1 MTSAADASH
10 KSFIRI
16 QGILLAVRSLLM
28 AAIGI
33 FAYNFNMPIFI
44 IGLLIIAIVAVWL
57 IKKNL
62 LCRLPYCFL
71 FTSAIWA
78 GVSMAL
84 VIVDRDPIAV
94 AFGLSLAII
103 DGSFFATTWRRS
115 WL

>member
-1 MTSAADASH
+1 MTVTADANH

-16 QGILLAVRSLLM
+16 QGIILAIRSLVM
-28 AAIGI
+28 AGIGI
-33 FAYNFNMPIFI
+33 FAYNFDLPVFVVA
-44 IGLLIIAIVAVWL
+44 LLGIAIVSAWFV
-57 IKKNL
+57 KANL

-71 FTSAIWA
+71 VTSAIWA

-84 VIVDRDPIAV
+84 VIGDRDPIAV
-94 AFGLSLAII
+94 AFGISLAII